1 MTSRPFG
8 VNLSILPAINA
19 PDYVSYARVIVEEG
33 IRIVE
38 TAGNNP
44 VAVVKQ
50 LKDSNVIV
58 IHKCTSVRHALSAAK
73 MGVDFVSIDGFECA
87 GHIGESDVTN
97 MVLLNKART
106 QLRIPYIASGGFAD
120 GYGIAAALCLGAQGV
135 NMGTRFMAT
144 IDAPI
149 HYNVKKAIV
158 DAEETDTILVLRRWR
173 NTMRLY
179 KNKIA
184 SEAMRV
190 EIENTS
196 GRFEEVAPLVTG
208 KRAKEVFAN
217 GDTEYGVWSI
227 GQVAGLIHDIPTC
240 KELLARMEKEA
251 ITVLTQANVA
261 FTPKAHV

>member
-1 MTSRPFG
+1 M
-8 VNLSILPAINA
+8 NLSILPAINA
-19 PDYVSYARVIVEEG
+19 PDYDSYARVIIEEG

-44 VAVVKQ
+44 VAVVQQ
-50 LKDSNVIV
+50 LKDSSIIV

-87 GHIGESDVTN
+87 GHVGESDVTN

-106 QLRIPYIASGGFAD
+106 QLHIPYIASGGFAD
-120 GYGIAAALCLGAQGV
+120 GYGLAAALCLGAQGV

-158 DAEETDTILVLRRWR
+158 DAEETDTILVLRKWR

-179 KNKIA
+179 KNRIA

-196 GRFEEVAPLVTG
+196 GKFDELAPLVTG

-227 GQVAGLIHDIPTC
+227 GQVAGLIYDIPTC
-240 KELLARMEKEA
+240 RELLARMEREA